1 MAKNVDEGKDDLSVP
16 VPVRKLRVGGNK
28 VNRVA
33 GDLEF
38 SNLIHHLWAKH
49 LCLKSVSSR

>member
-28 VNRVA
+28 VNWVA
-33 GDLEF
+33 RDLEF

-49 LCLKSVSSR
+49 LCLKRVSFR